1 MNQRRSGLGARLSRL
16 VRGRRRDAFD
26 GSASYWESRYRDG
39 GSSGVGSYDR
49 FAQYKAEFINDLVA
63 RESIGS
69 AIELGCGDGNQLALL
84 EIERYTGVDVSE
96 TVLEACRA
104 RFADD
109 PTRRFLHAD
118 ALAGPERP
126 RAELALSL
134 DVIYHLVEDAVFER
148 HIDDLFACATRRVVV
163 YSSDDPEVEAKSGPH
178 VRHRRFTDRI
188 ALAHPD
194 WTLVGHEPNRYPY
207 AGDYRSGSFAEFH
220 VYAPRGDEA
229 AAGGEGASSGAMP

>member
-1 MNQRRSGLGARLSRL
+1 MNEPRSGLGARLSRL
-16 VRGRRRDAFD
+16 FGRRAKDAFD
-26 GSASYWESRYRDG
+26 GSARYWESRYREG

-49 FAQYKAEFINDLVA
+49 FAEYKAEFLNALVA

-84 EIERYTGVDVSE
+84 EVARYTGVDVSE
-96 TVLEACRA
+96 TVLAACRA

-118 ALAGPERP
+118 ALAGPDRP

-148 HIDDLFACATRRVVV
+148 HLEDLFACATRFAVV
-163 YSSDDPEVEAKSGPH
+163 YSSDDPDVETKSGPH

-188 ALAHPD
+188 ASAHPG
-194 WTLVGHEPNRYPY
+194 WTLVHHEPNRYPY
-207 AGDYRSGSFAEFH
+207 AGDYRTGSFAEFH
-220 VYAPRGDEA
+220 VYAPRGGSDP
-229 AAGGEGASSGAMP
+229 MP